1 MVDSKDSSIKRFF
14 VPLVSDSQIRKEK
27 QKARELRK
35 TRWWQKKCAPG
46 ICYYCGKKVGAQN
59 LTMDHV
65 VPLIRGGKSVKSNLV
80 PACKKCNQEKK
91 YLLAMEWEK
100 FINPQNK

>member
-1 MVDSKDSSIKRFF
+1 MKNDKNCSIKYFF
-14 VPLVSDSQIRKEK
+14 IPSVSESEIRKEK
-27 QKARELRK
+27 QKARELKK
-35 TRWWQKKCAPG
+35 TRWWQKKCASG
-46 ICYYCGKKVGAQN
+46 VCYYCGKKVGPEN

-65 VPLIRGGKSVKSNLV
+65 VPLIRGGKSVKSNIV

-100 FINPQNK
+100 FKNQK

>member
-1 MVDSKDSSIKRFF
+1 MRNNKNSSMKYSFI
-14 VPLVSDSQIRKEK
+14 PLVSESQIRKEK
-27 QKARELRK
+27 QKARKLRK
-35 TRWWQKKCAPG
+35 TRWWQQKCAPG
-46 ICYYCGKKVGAQN
+46 ICYYCGKNVGAKN

-65 VPLIRGGKSVKSNLV
+65 VPLIRGGKSVKNNLV

-100 FINPQNK
+100 FIKQTK